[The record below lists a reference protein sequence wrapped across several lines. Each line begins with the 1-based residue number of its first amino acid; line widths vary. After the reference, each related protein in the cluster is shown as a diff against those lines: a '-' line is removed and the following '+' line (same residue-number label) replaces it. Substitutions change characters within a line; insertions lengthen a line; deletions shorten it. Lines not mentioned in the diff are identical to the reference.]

1 MGFSLGNVR
10 QRLNGPALL
19 ALLRSEKVRNT
30 LLYLG
35 ASSFGAVLSVVTMP
49 MFSEYLSRAD
59 FGVVGYV
66 TSINSFL
73 APFFTLSV
81 QSYYIREY
89 YRQPDDDARN
99 ALLGTVVSYTVAWS
113 LVLTLLLTGLG
124 ALIFSTAGIRVA
136 FFPFMFTALV
146 GNLGLG
152 LFTYATLL
160 YRIQQR
166 AGAFAILTIMQV
178 VLQNALGLWLVISLQ
193 QGSLGRLSGTTLGT
207 LIGGVA
213 ALAVLWPRLRWNF
226 NWEALKPALRFSL
239 PLIPVALVTLLF
251 DTLDRVFLERLTSLS
266 ELGLYN
272 VAMQYGGMINIL
284 SLSIYRTYEPTYFA
298 MAAKH
303 EYGQMNR
310 SFIFI
315 TALFAGTAL
324 MLIGGAGFVIDMLTH
339 GKFAPSVHL
348 SRVLLVSLFL
358 KAVYQLGGVLLMTT
372 GRTRQMMWNSLG
384 GLAVYAVASYFFQI
398 WFGVVGAAWAKMVP
412 VALMLLAAVAQSG
425 QAARF
430 RGMLIFTAIG
440 VGVLTAIVLVLD

>member
-1 MGFSLGNVR
+1 MALSLAGVR

-19 ALLRSEKVRNT
+19 ALVRSEKVRNT

-35 ASSFGAVLSVVTMP
+35 ASSFGAVLSIVTIP
-49 MFSEYLSRAD
+49 LFSKYLSRAD

-73 APFFTLSV
+73 APFFTLSI

-99 ALLGTVVSYTVAWS
+99 ALLSTVVSYTVAWS
-113 LVLTLLLTGLG
+113 LVLTLLLTGIG
-124 ALIFSTAGIRVA
+124 ALIFEAAHIRIA
-136 FFPFMFTALV
+136 FFPFMFVALV

-152 LFTYATLL
+152 LFTYATLQ

-166 AGAFAILTIMQV
+166 ALAFAALTVVQV
-178 VLQNALGLWLVISLQ
+178 ILQNAIGLWLVISAG
-193 QGSLGRLSGTTLGT
+193 QGPLGRLSGTTAGT
-207 LIGGVA
+207 LIAGVA
-213 ALAVLWPRLRWNF
+213 ALAVLWPRLRWNLRP
-226 NWEALKPALRFSL
+226 EALRPALHFAL
-239 PLIPVALVTLLF
+239 PLIPVALVSLLF
-251 DTLDRVFLERLTSLS
+251 DTLDRVLLERLSSMS

-284 SLSIYRTYEPTYFA
+284 ALSIYRTFEPTYFA
-298 MAAKH
+298 LAAKH
-303 EYGQMNR
+303 EYRQMNR

-315 TALFAGTAL
+315 IALFAGTSL
-324 MLIGGAGFVIDMLTH
+324 LLIGGAGLVIDLLTH

-358 KAVYQLGGVLLMTT
+358 KAVNNLGGVLLMTT

-398 WFGVVGAAWAKMVP
+398 QFGVVGAAWAKLVP

-425 QAARF
+425 QSRYF
-430 RGMLIFTAIG
+430 RSMLAVTALCALALA
-440 VGVLTAIVLVLD
+440 LTVMLLP